1 MSPNTPKCLTAPPPG
16 GNLRPALD
24 AFDLAVRLEMEGVT
38 DEVARVEFGSSST
51 FALARE
57 RLHTVIGGD
66 YPVTK
71 PPEKPRLAQ
80 FFNGVAFA
88 LPILICTITSLLYR
102 ISLWGG
108 DLSAD
113 LATAVA
119 IGTISSF
126 LVTGG
131 IIQASARRTLFQ
143 IQCEQWD
150 EACTTCYHWTFLGVK
165 GLLATLALGWALNQ
179 YFRWLPTPI
188 DGVALAFHLF
198 LGLLWLAGGT
208 LYVLEMS
215 WAVGAA
221 VLAGIGVVAS
231 LHWGAGVSLLGAQ
244 LAGVAATAAIAFAVS
259 GITMRRKRKQKGRGE
274 HFSLRVAHK
283 IGPYFLYGSCYYLF
297 LFADRILAWTAQ
309 TTTASLPLQ
318 FRGDYETALDI
329 AMIAFIVQAGWVHMS
344 VLAFYRRMNTAQEGF
359 NVRESVAFNA
369 ELRRFYWRRAVWFL
383 PAASALGL
391 ATYSIA
397 VHYGLLP
404 TEGMRKVAG
413 VAVASYPLLVFGLW
427 NTSLFFALSRP
438 EGALRS
444 ILASLVVNVI
454 VGYACSRVGQYD
466 SAVYGFAAGS
476 AVFAIL
482 TTVTYLRLSRS
493 LDYRHFASAA

>member
-1 MSPNTPKCLTAPPPG
+1 MLRNSPNCLTAPSPTG
-16 GNLRPALD
+16 TLRPALD
-24 AFDLAVRLEMEGVT
+24 AYDLAVRLEMEGVT
-38 DEVARVEFGSSST
+38 DEVARTEFGLPST
-51 FALARE
+51 FALARKQ
-57 RLHTVIGGD
+57 LCNVTGGD
-66 YPVTK
+66 YAATK
-71 PPEKPRLAQ
+71 PAEKSRLAQ
-80 FFNGVAFA
+80 LFNGVTFA
-88 LPILICTITSLLYR
+88 IPVLICTITSLLYR

-143 IQCEQWD
+143 LQCEQWD
-150 EACTTCYHWTFLGVK
+150 EARATCYHWTLLGIK
-165 GLLATLALGWALNQ
+165 TLVGTLGLGWAFNQ

-188 DGVALAFHLF
+188 DWIALAFHLF
-198 LGLLWLAGGT
+198 LGLLWLACGI
-208 LYVLEMS
+208 LYALEMG

-231 LHWGAGVSLLGAQ
+231 LHLGGGWPLLGAQ
-244 LAGVAATAAIAFAVS
+244 LFGVAATAAIAFAVAA
-259 GITMRRKRKQKGRGE
+259 IVMRRNRKKQGRGE

-283 IGPYFLYGSCYYLF
+283 IAPYFLYGSCYYLF
-297 LFADRILAWTAQ
+297 LFSDRILAWTSHA
-309 TTTASLPLQ
+309 TSSSLPLQ

-329 AMIAFIVQAGWVHMS
+329 AMIAFIGQAGWVHMS
-344 VLAFYRRMNTAQEGF
+344 VLAFYRHMNAAQSGF
-359 NVRESVAFNA
+359 NVREAAAFNA
-369 ELRRFYWRRAVWFL
+369 ELQRFYLRRAAWFL
-383 PAASALGL
+383 PVAVALGL

-404 TEGMRKVAG
+404 TEAMRKVAA

-438 EGALRS
+438 AGALGS
-444 ILASLVVNVI
+444 ILASLMVNLI
-454 VGYACSRVGQYD
+454 VGYTCSRVGQYEN
-466 SAVYGFAAGS
+466 AVYGFAAGS

-482 TTVTYLRLSRS
+482 TTVGYLRLSRTV
-493 LDYRHFASAA
+493 DYSHFASAA